1 MKYISKFILITL
13 WGWKIKGEFPED
25 VKKYIAIAAPHT
37 HWLDFPLGVL
47 FRSVVGKDIKFLAKS
62 SLFKG
67 PFGWFFKWTGGYP
80 IDRSKSNNKVD
91 TIIEV
96 FNNNTELALAISPEG
111 TRQKVDKWKTGFY
124 YIAKGAGIPI
134 IMVTLDFGSKTLK
147 ISPPLYPGE
156 DKDKDFDKMYAF
168 YKSSIGKVPEYT

>member
-13 WGWKIKGEFPED
+13 WGWKIEGAYPED
-25 VKKYIAIAAPHT
+25 VKKYVTIAAPHT

-47 FRSVVGKDIKFLAKS
+47 FRSTVGKDIKFLAKS

-80 IDRSKSNNKVD
+80 IDRSKSSNKVD
-91 TIIEV
+91 AIIDV
-96 FNNNTELALAISPEG
+96 FNKNEELVLAISPEG
-111 TRQKVDKWKTGFY
+111 TRQKVEKWKTGFY
-124 YIAKGAGIPI
+124 YIAKGAGVPI
-134 IMVTLDFGSKTLK
+134 IMVTLDFGSKTLR

-156 DKDKDFDKMYAF
+156 DIDTDFDKMYAF
-168 YKSSIGKVPEYT
+168 YKSSIGKIPEYT

>member
-1 MKYISKFILITL
+1 M
-13 WGWKIKGEFPED
+13 D
-25 VKKYIAIAAPHT
+25 R
-37 HWLDFPLGVL
+37 WL
-47 FRSVVGKDIKFLAKS
+47 S
-62 SLFKG
+62 
-67 PFGWFFKWTGGYP
+67 Y
-80 IDRSKSNNKVD
+80 DRSKSNNKVD

-124 YIAKGAGIPI
+124 YIAKGAAIPI
-134 IMVTLDFGSKTLK
+134 IMVTLDFGSKTLR